1 MAKAINAILN
11 RNEEAREERNV
22 VKLEIL
28 DFGEKTGS
36 RFKTVIKESQKTP
49 HTKVVLSVREVT
61 YLYDKEV
68 KTTGFEIV
76 EEVSVPVD
84 KARIFEISPPRV
96 VGSIV
101 RDLRTKL
108 DENSR

>member
-1 MAKAINAILN
+1 MSKAINSIIN
-11 RNEEAREERNV
+11 RNDEAREERNV

-28 DFGEKTGS
+28 DFSEKTGS
-36 RFKTVIKESQKTP
+36 RMKTVIKDRKHSP
-49 HTKVVLSVREVT
+49 HTKVVLTVREVT

-84 KARIFEISPPRV
+84 KARIFEASPPRV
-96 VGSIV
+96 IGSVV

-108 DENSR
+108 EA